1 MAQPVGQTP
10 NGPFLEDNV
19 NHAFLKSWAHNYA
32 RYIVKRAAII
42 VAEDPNKPKK
52 ARLDTT
58 LDNEEYEKFR
68 VSLFIALWNHY
79 KIKVK

>member
-19 NHAFLKSWAHNYA
+19 NRAFLKSWACNYA
-32 RYIVKRAAII
+32 RFIVKRAII
-42 VAEDPNKPKK
+42 ALEDPN
-52 ARLDTT
+52 LDTT

-68 VSLFIALWNHY
+68 VSLFIALWHHY